1 MAGQDLGE
9 CAFAAAV
16 TAHDRVNFTG
26 SDLEI
31 HAFEDGLILN
41 GCMQIIDVEE
51 KLCVGANHS
60 REGRVK

>member
-51 KLCVGANHS
+51 KL
-60 REGRVK
+60 